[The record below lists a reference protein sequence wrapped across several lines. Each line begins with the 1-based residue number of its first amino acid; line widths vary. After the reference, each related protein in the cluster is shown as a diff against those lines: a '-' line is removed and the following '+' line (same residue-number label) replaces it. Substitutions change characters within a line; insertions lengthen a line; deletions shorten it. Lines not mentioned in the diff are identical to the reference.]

1 VRDAVTEGQLDEDR
15 LGNWHKLRRE
25 QHMLELR
32 QDARARAE
40 DKQRIRTRARALK
53 KRPHR

>member
-1 VRDAVTEGQLDEDR
+1 MPAAYGAGDLEEAR
-15 LGNWHKLRRE
+15 LGNWGKLRRE
-25 QHMLELR
+25 QRMLELR
-32 QDARARAE
+32 QDARARSE